1 MEILIAILALS
12 FLIIV
17 HEFGH
22 FIVAKLSGIKVLEFS
37 LFMGPKL
44 FSVQRGET
52 MYSVR
57 LVPLGGFVRMEGEE
71 QASDDAR
78 AYNKKP
84 ILTRAA
90 VIAAGPIMNLIVAVL
105 LFAIVFFANGYNTNI
120 LGTVEDKSPASA
132 AGLRSND
139 KLLSYD
145 GKKVYDTMDL
155 MLFLYASK
163 GKPADIEVVR
173 DGQTIKTAIVPDIYP
188 EQTRYLLGFT
198 PKASEGQDS
207 NVVASVTAKSPAA
220 GIGLKEN
227 DRIVRINNKAISTRL
242 EINDYLNTN
251 QSNPVV
257 VTVVRDGKEM
267 TLGTATPTSQ
277 KIPEQYI
284 LGIDFQSARGGV
296 GDVVKQ
302 AFISSY
308 STTRQMYYSLLWLIQ
323 GKVSTKNMM
332 GPVGIVSSIGEV
344 VQQSPDI
351 SYAILNLLRFTALIS
366 INLGVFNLIPF
377 PALDGSKLLLLA
389 VEGIRRRPIP
399 PEKEAAI
406 TMVGF
411 VLLIMLMIFT
421 TSNDILRIFQKG

>member
-78 AYNKKP
+78 AFNKKP

-90 VIAAGPIMNLIVAVL
+90 VIAAGPIMNLIIAVL

-132 AGLRSND
+132 AGLRPND

-145 GKKVYDTMDL
+145 GKKVYDIMDL
-155 MLFLYASK
+155 TLFLYASK

-173 DGQTIKTAIVPDIYP
+173 DGQTIKTAIVPDIYQ

-242 EINDYLNTN
+242 EINEYLNAN

-267 TLGTATPTSQ
+267 TLGTATPVSQ

-284 LGIDFQSARGGV
+284 LGVDFQSARGGV

-302 AFISSY
+302 AFVSSY

-323 GKVSTKNMM
+323 GKVSAKNMM

-344 VQQSPDI
+344 VQQSPGI